1 MSRLTIAIPSKGRLK
16 DNAEAWLKAGGFKL
30 RQKGGGR
37 GYSAELSGLPDAE
50 VMLLSAREIAEGL
63 IAGQLHVGITGEDLL
78 HDLAGDID
86 RDVAVMRRLGFGGAD
101 VIVAVPSAWLDVDT
115 MSDLEAAGALFR
127 ERHGR
132 RMRVATKYL
141 RLTRQ
146 FFSEKAVGEY
156 RLIESPGATEAA
168 PAAGTA
174 EVIVDITSTGATL
187 KANDLKI
194 LQDDGVILKSEAS
207 LTGSLN
213 ASWSEEA
220 KATLRIFLDGIEA
233 TAAAKASARLESSK
247 AISRRSI
254 VRSFGLTRISENVAF
269 APMNQA
275 REAAISLTR
284 GGAETVAIATVNQVF
299 SSDNAVFANFVKKLS
314 RSA

>member
-16 DNAEAWLKAGGFKL
+16 ENSETWLKASGFKL

-37 GYSAELSGLPDAE
+37 GYSAELNGLPDAE

-78 HDLAGDID
+78 RDLAGDFD
-86 RDVAVMRRLGFGGAD
+86 RDVSVMRRLGFGGAD
-101 VIVAVPSAWLDVDT
+101 VIVAVPAAWLDVDT

-127 ERHGR
+127 ARHGR

-141 RLTRQ
+141 KLTRQ

-194 LQDDGVILKSEAS
+194 LQDGVILKSEAS
-207 LTGSLN
+207 LTGSL
-213 ASWSEEA
+213 AATWSEEA
-220 KATLRIFLDGIEA
+220 RATLRIFLDGVEA
-233 TAAAKASARLESSK
+233 TAAAKAFSRLEASR
-247 AISRRSI
+247 AISDDQLSALE
-254 VRSFGLTRISENVAF
+254 LTRVSERVALC
-269 APMNQA
+269 PSNQA
-275 REAAISLTR
+275 RDAARWLTNA
-284 GGAETVAIATVNQVF
+284 GAETVAIATVNQVF
-299 SSDNAVFANFVKKLS
+299 SSDNAVFENFVKKLS

>member
-16 DNAEAWLKAGGFKL
+16 ENSESWLKASGFKL

-37 GYSAELSGLPDAE
+37 GYSAELNGLPDAE

-63 IAGQLHVGITGEDLL
+63 IAGQLHIGITGEDLL
-78 HDLAGDID
+78 HDLAGDFD
-86 RDVAVMRRLGFGGAD
+86 SDVSVMRRLGFGGAD
-101 VIVAVPSAWLDVDT
+101 VIVAVPAAWLDVDT

-127 ERHGR
+127 ARHGR

-141 RLTRQ
+141 KLTRQ

-194 LQDDGVILKSEAS
+194 LQDGVILKSEAS
-207 LTGSLN
+207 LTGSL
-213 ASWSEEA
+213 AATWSEEA
-220 KATLRIFLDGIEA
+220 RATLRIFLDGVEA
-233 TAAAKASARLESSK
+233 TAAAKAFSRLEASR
-247 AISRRSI
+247 AISDDQLSAL
-254 VRSFGLTRISENVAF
+254 GLTRVSERVALC
-269 APMNQA
+269 PSNQA
-275 REAAISLTR
+275 RDAARWLTNA
-284 GGAETVAIATVNQVF
+284 GAETVAIATVNQVF
-299 SSDNAVFANFVKKLS
+299 SSDNAVFENFVKKLS